1 MAKIIKVGSQAVTP
15 NKIANPFRTS
25 RTSTTN
31 PFKYNNFEGNTL
43 PFEIAADVFTTTKKG
58 NTNRFKM
65 IASSVTGSM
74 NKMKSNIAEP
84 IVNFVKRVRE
94 NVSSAWAYAK
104 NTNISDIPVIKKANE
119 VLNTPIHV
127 PALDKATEILNKP
140 IRIEALDIM
149 ASKMANVK
157 EGVASKMGVLN
168 KDVMDV
174 TKDLATKWEA
184 TIAKV
189 SFQGKQKYSTMSVSE
204 LENAWKEIDA
214 LEGGIA

>member
-1 MAKIIKVGSQAVTP
+1 M
-15 NKIANPFRTS
+15 
-25 RTSTTN
+25 
-31 PFKYNNFEGNTL
+31 
-43 PFEIAADVFTTTKKG
+43 
-58 NTNRFKM
+58 
-65 IASSVTGSM
+65 
-74 NKMKSNIAEP
+74 
-84 IVNFVKRVRE
+84 
-94 NVSSAWAYAK
+94 
-104 NTNISDIPVIKKANE
+104 
-119 VLNTPIHV
+119 